1 MILNILVLFI
11 VFFLIACMLSKH
23 TLLRN
28 LFYTVMF
35 IITLWIN
42 IPCFYSVSIV
52 ENTNDLIVFPFK
64 FYNEWGIV
72 FTICANILLAII
84 LYLQDVFFNSATYSY
99 KEIKKVYDSF
109 GNDAAELYIIG
120 KDLDFLFKKGF
131 ETQTKR
137 IVHLGHK
144 SKLLCEPTTDTDL
157 LDLYKKVSAQGVEVR
172 FYTQSD
178 NITNLKGQIKL
189 DQSGY
194 KKAIFTSKKNNRYLL
209 LSIENQFLVSTI
221 LDRCGTIYRKSTIP
235 GKQ

>member
-11 VFFLIACMLSKH
+11 VFFLIACILSRH
-23 TLLRN
+23 ALLKN

-42 IPCFYSVSIV
+42 IPCFCNAPLA
-52 ENTNDLIVFPFK
+52 ENTNNIIAFPFK

-72 FTICANILLAII
+72 FTICANILLGAI
-84 LYLQDVFFNSATYSY
+84 LYLQDAFFNSATCSY
-99 KEIKKVYDSF
+99 KEIKKIYDSF
-109 GNDAAELYIIG
+109 GNDAVELYIIG

-131 ETQTKR
+131 ETQTER
-137 IVHLGHK
+137 IVHLGHR
-144 SKLLCEPTTDTDL
+144 SRLLCEPTTDADL
-157 LDLYKKVSAQGVEVR
+157 LDLYRKASAQGVEVR
-172 FYTQSD
+172 FYTQSE

-221 LDRCGTIYRKSTIP
+221 LDRCGEIYRKSTIS